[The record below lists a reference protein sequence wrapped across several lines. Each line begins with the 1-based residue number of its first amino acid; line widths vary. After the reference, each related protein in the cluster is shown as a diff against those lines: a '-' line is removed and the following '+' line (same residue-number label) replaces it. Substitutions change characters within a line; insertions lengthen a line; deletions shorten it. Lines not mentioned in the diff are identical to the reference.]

1 MEQSTF
7 WELFDT
13 HEIDAKIYRIDN
25 TDAVTEHT
33 EDGVYKSDKSDEI
46 LFGEIVA
53 FEYDSKYYL
62 RIYIRYPNYTCDR
75 TPSNGKRY
83 RMSRDYCY
91 IKEFNDK
98 VQANNYFK
106 KVVKGYEYH
115 RA

>member
-7 WELFDT
+7 WELFNEDK
-13 HEIDAKIYRIDN
+13 IDIKVYVIDN
-25 TDAVTEHT
+25 TETV
-33 EDGVYKSDKSDEI
+33 EDCESDE
-46 LFGEIVA
+46 LQCAEISA
-53 FEYDSKYYL
+53 FEYDNKYYL
-62 RIYIRYPNYTCDR
+62 RTYIRYPNYTCDR
-75 TPSNGKRY
+75 TSSNGKRY

-106 KVVKGYEYH
+106 KVVKGYKYH